1 MKSCFVSLVCA
12 LSVLSFAVAACD
24 VSLADFNASANGI
37 DYDDDALASAL
48 DKCRAGG
55 RIVFPAGRYLLSP
68 FNITSNMELYLE
80 KGSVLLATTD
90 WSRWPVVAPFPS
102 YPDVSSR
109 SPSPIALFPL
119 T

>member
-1 MKSCFVSLVCA
+1 MQSSLVAALCILGT
-12 LSVLSFAVAACD
+12 LSVASAACD
-24 VSLADFNASANGI
+24 VSMADFNAFGNGV

-48 DKCRAGG
+48 NKCRDGG
-55 RIVFPAGRYLLSP
+55 RIVFPAGQYLLSP

-102 YPDVSSR
+102 YPDVS
-109 SPSPIALFPL
+109 PIVTTPY
-119 T
+119 TRCPT